1 MASNKGSI
9 LVVDDEPEVR
19 KTLQEYF
26 EFCGFDVFVA
36 GDGDGM
42 RKVVTQRRVDIV
54 LMDLSLPGEDGLA
67 LTRELRSSYGIGI
80 IMLTASGQTLDRIV
94 GLEIGADDYMPK
106 PFDPREV
113 LARVKSVLR
122 RLRDRPR
129 GPQPAPED
137 KQEIIRMGRCR
148 LDLAAHRL

>member
-1 MASNKGSI
+1 MASDKGSL

-42 RKVVTQRRVDIV
+42 RKVVTQHRVDIV
-54 LMDLSLPGEDGLA
+54 LMDLNLPGKDGLA
-67 LTRELRSSYGIGI
+67 LTRELRGSYGVGI
-80 IMLTASGQTLDRIV
+80 IMLTAAGQTVDRII
-94 GLEIGADDYMPK
+94 GLEMGADDYVPK

-113 LARVKSVLR
+113 LARVKSVQR

-129 GPQPAPED
+129 GAQPAPE
-137 KQEIIRMGRCR
+137 QRTEV
-148 LDLAAHRL
+148 